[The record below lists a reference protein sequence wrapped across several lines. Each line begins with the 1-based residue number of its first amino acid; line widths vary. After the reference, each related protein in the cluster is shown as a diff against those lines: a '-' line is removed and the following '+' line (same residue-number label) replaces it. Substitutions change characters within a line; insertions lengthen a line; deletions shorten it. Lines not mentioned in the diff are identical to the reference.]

1 MLRKYIKKEKE
12 KIKRRKLQNSLK
24 SCGQKVYV
32 DASTVLRYPENI
44 SIGDYVHIQPGCK
57 LFGGGGIEIGKGT
70 IFAHDIQ
77 ILSQNHMYDVEDLKY
92 LPYDERIV
100 DKTVYIGEYVWI
112 GARALIVPGIT
123 IGDGAVIA
131 AGAVVTKDVPKCAV
145 VGGNPARIIK
155 YRDQKIFEKL
165 SNNSQGYI
173 ELCKKY
179 K

>member
-44 SIGDYVHIQPGCK
+44 TIGDYVHIQPGCK
-57 LFGGGGIEIGKGT
+57 FFGGGGIEIGKGT

-77 ILSQNHMYDVEDLKY
+77 ILSQNHMYDAEDLKY

-100 DKTVYIGEYVWI
+100 DKTVHIGDYVWI
-112 GARALIVPGIT
+112 GARALIIPGII

-131 AGAVVTKDVPKCAV
+131 AGAVVTKDVPRCAV
-145 VGGNPARIIK
+145 VGGNPARIVK
-155 YRDQKIFEKL
+155 YRDKQIFEKL
-165 SNNSQGYI
+165 SSNSLGYI
-173 ELCKKY
+173 ELYKKY
-179 K
+179 N